1 MKIYDKITPEGTRD
15 LLFEECQTIRWVTA
29 QLAEEFKSRGYGEV
43 MTPSIEFFDVF
54 SANSTYF
61 PQESMYKLIDNKG
74 RIIVLRPDM
83 TTPIARLT
91 ATRMKNQTFPL
102 RFYYNGK
109 VHRVT
114 PSHSGRSDEIFQMGV
129 ELIGAN
135 TSRSDLEVIALS
147 GECLRRINP
156 DAFRI
161 ELGHIGLFQG
171 LVKQLEADDYTKE
184 EIRRYIEAKNYGA
197 LNALLDKFEGNPAAQ
212 ALKKL
217 PSLFGGEEVF
227 AQAKELSVTED
238 FSDILDYLRSVYES
252 LGRLGLKNKVIIDLG
267 LVNEGNY
274 YTGVIFRGYLEGIG
288 EPLVSGGRYDN
299 LLRDFGADLA
309 ATGFG
314 IDINLAVKFLL
325 KNHDFIRPTQ
335 SKAIVFGRDGYETK
349 AIEYVKQLIPELGQC
364 ELSVFDTEEETKD
377 YARKK
382 GIGKLY
388 IVGEDITI
396 VDIGGEKA

>member
-29 QLAEEFKSRGYGEV
+29 QLEQEFESHGYGEV
-43 MTPSIEFFDVF
+43 MTPAIEFFDVF

-91 ATRMKNQTFPL
+91 ATRMQNQPIPL

-109 VHRVT
+109 IYRVT
-114 PSHSGRSDEIFQMGV
+114 PSHSGRSDETFQMGV
-129 ELIGAN
+129 ELIGAG
-135 TSRSDLEVIALS
+135 TARSDLEVIALA
-147 GECLRRINP
+147 GECLKRISP

-161 ELGHIGLFQG
+161 ELGHIGLFKG
-171 LVKQLEADDYTKE
+171 LMARLDADDYTKE
-184 EIRRYIEAKNYGA
+184 EIRRNIEAKNYGA
-197 LNALLDKFEGNPAAQ
+197 LNTILDGFGGDPAAA

-217 PSLFGGEEVF
+217 PSLFGGAEVF
-227 AQAKELSVTED
+227 DRARELSGLEE
-238 FSDILDYLRSVYES
+238 FSEILDYLKSVYES
-252 LGRLGLKNKVIIDLG
+252 LGKLGLGGQVIIDLG
-267 LVNEGNY
+267 IVNQGNY

-314 IDINLAVKFLL
+314 IDINLAVKFLM
-325 KNHDFIRPTQ
+325 KNRSLLTPQ
-335 SKAIVFGRDGYETK
+335 PSKAIVFGRSGYETK
-349 AIEYVKQLIPELGQC
+349 AIEYTKRLIGELGRC
-364 ELSVFDTEEETKD
+364 ELSVFDTEEETRA
-377 YARKK
+377 YAKEK

-388 IVGEDITI
+388 LIGEDITI
-396 VDIGGEKA
+396 VELGGEVQ

>member
-1 MKIYDKITPEGTRD
+1 M
-15 LLFEECQTIRWVTA
+15 
-29 QLAEEFKSRGYGEV
+29 
-43 MTPSIEFFDVF
+43 
-54 SANSTYF
+54 
-61 PQESMYKLIDNKG
+61 
-74 RIIVLRPDM
+74 
-83 TTPIARLT
+83 
-91 ATRMKNQTFPL
+91 
-102 RFYYNGK
+102 
-109 VHRVT
+109 T

-252 LGRLGLKNKVIIDLG
+252 LGDRK
-267 LVNEGNY
+267 
-274 YTGVIFRGYLEGIG
+274 
-288 EPLVSGGRYDN
+288 
-299 LLRDFGADLA
+299 
-309 ATGFG
+309 
-314 IDINLAVKFLL
+314 
-325 KNHDFIRPTQ
+325 
-335 SKAIVFGRDGYETK
+335 
-349 AIEYVKQLIPELGQC
+349 
-364 ELSVFDTEEETKD
+364 SV
-377 YARKK
+377 
-382 GIGKLY
+382 
-388 IVGEDITI
+388 V
-396 VDIGGEKA
+396 